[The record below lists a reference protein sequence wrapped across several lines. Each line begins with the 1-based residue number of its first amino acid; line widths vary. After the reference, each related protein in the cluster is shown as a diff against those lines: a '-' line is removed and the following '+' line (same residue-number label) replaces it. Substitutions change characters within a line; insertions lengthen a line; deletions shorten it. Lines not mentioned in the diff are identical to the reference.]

1 MRRSCII
8 VAVLLL
14 PFAVALSYA
23 QHSFSVE
30 AETVPNQIRLKLSG
44 NTPITLESVQTLF
57 AIWGPQYK
65 VESITPWIR
74 PELINSYSH
83 SLSFRSHSSEISALQ
98 KSLNGLQRIVVV
110 QFANNYDM
118 IRLAAKLQFM
128 PAVEY
133 AEPIWKRKLTNGPND
148 LFLAEQFYLQQL
160 HANEAWEI
168 ARADATIVIGVI
180 DSGIDPE
187 HPDLKRALW
196 VNPGES
202 GKDDLGRDRRMNG
215 QDDDGNG
222 IVDDWQG
229 YDFAGYDG
237 TTEDNNPRASFAHG
251 VHVAGIAAATGDN
264 SEGVAGVGF
273 GASILPIKIT
283 ADTGINDPD
292 LVRPYEAIL
301 YAGRMGAK
309 IVNCSWGGYGY
320 SRAEQEVINAVT
332 EMGTLVI
339 AAAGNQGR
347 GVPSY
352 PAAYRNVISVGS
364 VSLTDQRSGFSNYHE
379 TVDIVAPGEDIL
391 STIPVAFGSYGRLSG
406 TSMAAPMVAGAAALV
421 LARYGSLTP
430 EQLGAILKSAA
441 DDIYTVNPQFTA
453 LLGAGRLNVVQSL
466 EIGPNIVYAEITD
479 QRIRNTNGN
488 NNLNPGDNFNLEIT
502 LRNLLAPSLNLQV
515 EISIL
520 GDYPVQL
527 LDSIVSFAGVSSGT
541 TITNNEIPF
550 RFLVSETIPFDQV
563 LPVQFTVREN
573 QRVVSITR
581 RDLLVNPSY
590 ATTRTTR
597 LAVTLSGNGRIG
609 YVDFPRNQYGQGFS
623 LDGSSN
629 LLAEGGLLVGRSA
642 DAIADVIRNSR
653 TREANADIQTLS
665 PFRVHRET
673 GSILETGSAKLTGKE
688 LESGKNLGVEI
699 DLQTYAYAT
708 PGRDRQVLL
717 LYTFTNT
724 SDTPIEDLHAA
735 LFLDWDLGVLGRNN
749 RTMFDPHNRMGY
761 TLNVFDNRWPVTAA
775 VLVSDHLMN
784 FTALDS
790 HLPPLTDDFSKEEK
804 WQSMSTGIRVQES
817 QIGDNAMLIGAG
829 PLSIAPGESTVV
841 AFALMAGE
849 NVEDIQ
855 EEAAEVRALY
865 RELGFTPGGPVVVP
879 EAAFFAPAEPNPFI
893 GKTTLQY
900 QIPEENDVRL
910 EIVGLDGRVLQTLVD
925 QPMRQGVYS
934 VAFTPPNDMITSIW
948 IARLQVGSQTFTQK
962 LIYLGQQ

>member
-1 MRRSCII
+1 MRRSRII

-14 PFAVALSYA
+14 PFTVALSYA
-23 QHSFSVE
+23 QHILSPEGE
-30 AETVPNQIRLKLSG
+30 AVPNQIRLKLSVG
-44 NTPITLESVQTLF
+44 NPISLESVQSLL
-57 AIWGPQYK
+57 AVWGPQYN
-65 VESITPWIR
+65 VESVSPWIR
-74 PELINSYSH
+74 PELINNYYSSTSFLSYS
-83 SLSFRSHSSEISALQ
+83 SEVSALQ
-98 KSLNGLQRIVVV
+98 KNLNSLQRIVVV
-110 QFANNYDM
+110 QFADNYDV
-118 IRLAAKLQFM
+118 IRLAAKLQQL

-133 AEPIWKRKLTNGPND
+133 AEPIWKRRLTNAPND
-148 LFLAEQFYLQQL
+148 RFLAEQFYLQQL
-160 HANEAWEI
+160 HANEAWEL
-168 ARADATIVIGVI
+168 ARADATIVIAVI

-196 VNPGES
+196 KNPGEL
-202 GKDDLGRDRRMNG
+202 GKDAFGQDRQTNG

-222 IVDDWQG
+222 VVDDWQG

-237 TTEDNNPRASFAHG
+237 TTEDNNPRASFSHG

-273 GASILPIKIT
+273 GSSILPIKIT

-320 SRAEQEVINAVT
+320 SRAEQEVIHAVT
-332 EMGTLVI
+332 EMGTLII
-339 AAAGNQGR
+339 ASAGNQGR
-347 GVPSY
+347 GIPSY
-352 PAAYRNVISVGS
+352 PAAYENVISVGS
-364 VSLTDQRSGFSNYHE
+364 VSLTDHRSGFSNYHE

-391 STIPVAFGSYGRLSG
+391 STIPVEFGSYGRLSG

-421 LARYGSLTP
+421 LSRYGSLTP

-441 DDIYTVNPQFTA
+441 DDIYAVNPQFTA

-466 EIGPNIVYAEITD
+466 ETGPNIVYAEITN
-479 QRIRNTNGN
+479 QRIRSVNAN
-488 NNLNPGDNFNLEIT
+488 NYLNAGDEFNLEIT
-502 LRNLLAPSLNLQV
+502 LRNLLAASTNLQV
-515 EISIL
+515 EVCIL

-527 LDSIVSFAGVSSGT
+527 LDSVISFASVNSGT
-541 TITNNEIPF
+541 TITNEDLPF
-550 RFLVSETIPFDQV
+550 RFLVSEAISYDQV
-563 LPVQFTVREN
+563 LPVQLTIREN

-629 LLAEGGLLVGRSA
+629 LLAEGGLIVGTSA
-642 DAIADVIRNSR
+642 DAIADVVRNSR

-673 GSILETGSAKLTGKE
+673 GSTLETGAAKLTDKE
-688 LESGKNLGVEI
+688 LESGKKIGVEI

-724 SDTPIEDLHAA
+724 SDTPVEDLHAA
-735 LFLDWDLGVLGRNN
+735 LFLDWDLGVLGKNN
-749 RTMFDPHNRMGY
+749 RTTFDPVNRMGY
-761 TLNVFDNRWPVTAA
+761 TVNVFDNRWPVTAA
-775 VLVSDHLMN
+775 VLVSDHRMN
-784 FTALDS
+784 FTVLDS
-790 HLPPLTDDFSKEEK
+790 HLPPLTEDFSKEEK
-804 WQSMSTGIRVQES
+804 WQAMSAGIRVQQS

-829 PLSIAPGESTVV
+829 PVSIAPGESTMV

-849 NVEDIQ
+849 DIQDVQ
-855 EEAAEVRALY
+855 EEAEEVRALY
-865 RELGFTPGGPVVVP
+865 RELGFDPGGPVTVP
-879 EAAFFAPAEPNPFI
+879 QAAFLELPEPNPFLDE
-893 GKTTLQY
+893 TVLQFW
-900 QIPEENDVRL
+900 IPEESDVRL
-910 EIVGLDGRVLQTLVD
+910 EIVGLDGKRVQTLVD
-925 QPMRQGVYS
+925 KPMRQGIYS
-934 VAFTPPNDMITSIW
+934 MTFTPPNDQITSIW
-948 IARLQVGSQTFTQK
+948 IARLQVDSQILTQK
-962 LIYLGQQ
+962 LVYLGK